1 MQSSTQLKGGHV
13 FLHSRVAFSSGLGV
27 NLMPKGEVVLISL
40 CCYWRPVVGS
50 SVEGATKLDP
60 LGPGL
65 QVCYLHCAHSF
76 SAASCSGVG
85 SGVAATG
92 SAVPCCQQGFA
103 EGCEVPGNIPALTPC
118 PSAALY
124 ALHRGV

>member
-13 FLHSRVAFSSGLGV
+13 FLHSHVAFSSGWGM

-40 CCYWRPVVGS
+40 CCCWRPGVGS
-50 SVEGATKLDP
+50 SVEGATKLDL

-85 SGVAATG
+85 SGVAAL
-92 SAVPCCQQGFA
+92 
-103 EGCEVPGNIPALTPC
+103 ALTC
-118 PSAALY
+118 LVVSRALQK
-124 ALHRGV
+124 GVRSLVMFLP